1 MRMDA
6 ATHQNIRPYFFMRC
20 KQKAA
25 MKHETDFADIISTGD
40 APLPKEYAACKDI
53 GGF

>member
-1 MRMDA
+1 
-6 ATHQNIRPYFFMRC
+6 
-20 KQKAA
+20 
-25 MKHETDFADIISTGD
+25 MKHETDFADIIATGD

>member
-1 MRMDA
+1 MTIEMAQLVEELRDQ
-6 ATHQNIRPYFFMRC
+6 TT
-20 KQKAA
+20 A
-25 MKHETDFADIISTGD
+25 MKEELDFADLIATGD